1 MSEFLESLNEFMNAY
16 KLNNSQLSKMLGVSS
31 TAVNG
36 YFNYGYLPNLQTA
49 IKMCEIF
56 GCSLDYLFGIS
67 DETRSDYLLD
77 KDSALDNF
85 NNRLDNL
92 IQERNTTI
100 IGTMKDL
107 ELDEYT
113 YYHWKHGKMPKM
125 SNIITIAKYFDVSID
140 SLVGKE
146 KHDNK

>member
-67 DETRSDYLLD
+67 DETRSDYSLD

-92 IQERNTTI
+92 IKERNTTI

-140 SLVGKE
+140 SIVGKE

>member
-16 KLNNSQLSKMLGVSS
+16 KLNNSQLSKRLGISS

-67 DETRSDYLLD
+67 DETKSDYDLEE
-77 KDSALDNF
+77 KDALNNF

-92 IQERNTTI
+92 IKERNATI
-100 IGTMKDL
+100 LGTMKDL

-125 SNIITIAKYFDVSID
+125 ANIITIAKYFDVSID
-140 SLVGKE
+140 FLIG
-146 KHDNK
+146 NKKQKK